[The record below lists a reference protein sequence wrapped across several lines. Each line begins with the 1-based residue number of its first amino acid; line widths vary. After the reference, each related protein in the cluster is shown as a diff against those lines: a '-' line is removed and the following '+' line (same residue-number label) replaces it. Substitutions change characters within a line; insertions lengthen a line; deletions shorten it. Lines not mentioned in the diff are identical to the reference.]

1 MDKSKRK
8 FIKRAGQSSAMLI
21 LFAYGGSKLLTGNK
35 INSSSKSSWD
45 GFLVKDPNALFDLPE
60 SLSYKVI
67 ISSGDLMTDGLKYGR
82 RPDGMGAFL
91 LKDGSVALVVNH
103 ETANMDRSLD
113 LATAY
118 DSYNDRPY
126 SGGTSSLVLDADGR
140 TLKYSHR
147 SLSGTID
154 NCAGGATPWNTWI
167 SCEET
172 DKKNHGYAF
181 EIDPESKS
189 LNGYK
194 RLSNMGRFKR
204 EAVAVDLNDPK
215 GAVYQTEDDYKGLFY
230 KFVPSR
236 PEILSGKGELFALKI
251 PGIKNTSNKNGSIS
265 VGETF
270 SVEWVPIEDPLAVSV
285 KTRNQGKNA
294 GASIFNGGEGII
306 HTNDKDLTTNIF
318 FTCKRGG
325 QAGLGQIWKYS
336 PSKANISLFYE
347 SNDANSLWEGDNIN
361 ITPWG
366 DLIICED
373 NGSNACKL
381 IGCTQNGTLY
391 PLGRVAGN
399 SSSEI
404 AGICFSPDG
413 QNMYLNIQDEEKTIV
428 VSGDW
433 TKIREFRDSLDSN
446 KLHHEV

>member
-1 MDKSKRK
+1 
-8 FIKRAGQSSAMLI
+8 MLI

-172 DKKNHGYAF
+172 DKKNHGYA
-181 EIDPESKS
+181 
-189 LNGYK
+189 
-194 RLSNMGRFKR
+194 
-204 EAVAVDLNDPK
+204 
-215 GAVYQTEDDYKGLFY
+215 
-230 KFVPSR
+230 
-236 PEILSGKGELFALKI
+236 
-251 PGIKNTSNKNGSIS
+251 
-265 VGETF
+265 
-270 SVEWVPIEDPLAVSV
+270 VSY
-285 KTRNQGKNA
+285 T
-294 GASIFNGGEGII
+294 
-306 HTNDKDLTTNIF
+306 HLTLPT
-318 FTCKRGG
+318 T
-325 QAGLGQIWKYS
+325 
-336 PSKANISLFYE
+336 
-347 SNDANSLWEGDNIN
+347 
-361 ITPWG
+361 
-366 DLIICED
+366 
-373 NGSNACKL
+373 
-381 IGCTQNGTLY
+381 
-391 PLGRVAGN
+391 
-399 SSSEI
+399 
-404 AGICFSPDG
+404 
-413 QNMYLNIQDEEKTIV
+413 
-428 VSGDW
+428 
-433 TKIREFRDSLDSN
+433 
-446 KLHHEV
+446 